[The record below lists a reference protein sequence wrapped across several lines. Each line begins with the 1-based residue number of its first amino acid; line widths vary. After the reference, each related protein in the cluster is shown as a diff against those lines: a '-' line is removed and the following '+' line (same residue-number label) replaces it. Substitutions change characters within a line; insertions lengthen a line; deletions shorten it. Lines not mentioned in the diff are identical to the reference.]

1 MWQLAIQEQRTGGTR
16 TTKAAGFPQTR
27 KPTRTHGR
35 ESIEL
40 FHGTIYSGAA
50 MIDAPKAVQIA
61 QQQAVLMLGQPHTN
75 LEEIE
80 RESHNGRE
88 VWDITLSFP
97 RKLEQLAPMARLA
110 ADALQYK
117 RFLID
122 IETGE
127 LVAIKIRELASR

>member
-1 MWQLAIQEQRTGGTR
+1 M
-16 TTKAAGFPQTR
+16 
-27 KPTRTHGR
+27 
-35 ESIEL
+35 IE
-40 FHGTIYSGAA
+40 
-50 MIDAPKAVQIA
+50 APRAVQIA
-61 QQQAVLMLGQPHTN
+61 QQQAELMLGQRNTN

-80 RESHNGRE
+80 RESYNGRE

-97 RKLEQLAPMARLA
+97 RNLDLLAPMVRLA
-110 ADALQYK
+110 ADTLQYK

>member
-1 MWQLAIQEQRTGGTR
+1 
-16 TTKAAGFPQTR
+16 
-27 KPTRTHGR
+27 
-35 ESIEL
+35 
-40 FHGTIYSGAA
+40 
-50 MIDAPKAVQIA
+50 MIDARNAVEA
-61 QQQAVLMLGQPHTN
+61 AKQQALFMLGQPHAN

-80 RESHNGRE
+80 RETHNGRD
-88 VWDITLSFP
+88 VWSITLSFP
-97 RKLEQLAPMARLA
+97 RDLNQLVPMARLV

>member
-1 MWQLAIQEQRTGGTR
+1 
-16 TTKAAGFPQTR
+16 
-27 KPTRTHGR
+27 
-35 ESIEL
+35 
-40 FHGTIYSGAA
+40 
-50 MIDAPKAVQIA
+50 MISAPNAVQIA
-61 QQQAVLMLGQPHTN
+61 QQQAELMLGKRNTN

-80 RESHNGRE
+80 RDSHGGHE

-97 RKLEQLAPMARLA
+97 RNLDLLAPMVRLA
-110 ADALQYK
+110 ADTLQYK

>member
-1 MWQLAIQEQRTGGTR
+1 
-16 TTKAAGFPQTR
+16 
-27 KPTRTHGR
+27 
-35 ESIEL
+35 
-40 FHGTIYSGAA
+40 
-50 MIDAPKAVQIA
+50 MIDARSAVETA
-61 QQQAVLMLGQPHTN
+61 QRQALAMLGQPHTN

-80 RESHNGRE
+80 RESYNGRE
-88 VWDITLSFP
+88 VWSITLSFP
-97 RKLEQLAPMARLA
+97 RNLDHLGPMARLA